1 MEEGRHY
8 DVVIVGAGISGISAA
23 YHLKQ
28 LCPKLTFTMFEGR
41 GNIGGELWMLAAAAA
56 ACCWL
61 RCCFRQTRMCDTI
74 GVLFVEVCLILC
86 VLSHADVLT

>member
-41 GNIGGELWMLAAAAA
+41 GNIGGEHSLWMLLPPLLLLLAAAAA
-56 ACCWL
+56 FAKHECVIRLGSCL
-61 RCCFRQTRMCDTI
+61 SR
-74 GVLFVEVCLILC
+74 FV
-86 VLSHADVLT
+86 

>member
-23 YHLKQ
+23 YHLKK

-41 GNIGGELWMLAAAAA
+41 SNIGGEHSVAAAVAA
-56 ACCWL
+56 AGCAAAFYELW
-61 RCCFRQTRMCDTI
+61 FF
-74 GVLFVEVCLILC
+74 G
-86 VLSHADVLT
+86 A